1 MRLSLLFSFVL
12 AMILAGL
19 AVLGTQQFLAT
30 ERQAI
35 SDQIRNAVSPAQEEE
50 REPLNTIVIAREQI
64 NFGERITPGKVDEIE
79 WAGSI
84 LPEGSFAKVEDL
96 IVGEEDDV
104 ARFAVTSM
112 TVGEPILSSKVTDP
126 GQRAKLSTALSPGK
140 KAISIRVNDVLGVA
154 GFVLPGDRVDVLLT
168 RRGGGGSF
176 VDVLLQGVKV
186 LAIDQIADD
195 RKDQPSVVR
204 TVTFEV
210 DTTEAQKLVLGA
222 NVGTLSLALRNVA
235 STDVQDFERIT
246 MSDLNETDAANEL
259 LEAQRKADAEALAK
273 QQQDDALAEREAALA
288 LAEEERKKLLEANE
302 SRQNELEALL
312 KSLSDGISERL
323 DGVEERINNPEPAIV
338 QPEVVAVEEP
348 VLVPVL
354 PRKATI
360 GVIRNGRRDEYKV
373 TPADPNETT
382 EVAEGSQDGDGAVQ
396 EETNVPLLS
405 VAGDG

>member
-12 AMILAGL
+12 AIILAGL
-19 AVLGTQQFLAT
+19 AVVGTQQFLAT
-30 ERQAI
+30 ERAAI
-35 SDQIRNAVSPAQEEE
+35 SDQIRNAVGAVEQPS
-50 REPLNTIVIAREQI
+50 EPKNTIVIAREQI
-64 NFGERITPGKVDEIE
+64 NFGERISPGKVDEIE

-104 ARFAVTSM
+104 ARFAVTTM
-112 TVGEPILSSKVTDP
+112 TVGEPVLASKVTDP

-168 RRGGGGSF
+168 RGRNNNSF

-210 DTTEAQKLVLGA
+210 DTAEAQKLVLGS

-246 MSDLNETDAANEL
+246 LSDLNETDAAAEL
-259 LEAQRKADAEALAK
+259 LETERQAAEEKRLQE
-273 QQQDDALAEREAALA
+273 QQQDALAAAD
-288 LAEEERKKLLEANE
+288 EERQRLQEETIA
-302 SRQNELEALL
+302 RQNELEALL
-312 KSLSDGISERL
+312 KNLSDGISERL
-323 DGVEERINNPEPAIV
+323 DGVEERINTPAPVIVQKEEVAVQEPAV
-338 QPEVVAVEEP
+338 
-348 VLVPVL
+348 VPVL
-354 PRKATI
+354 PRKTTVS
-360 GVIRNGRRDEYKV
+360 VIRNGKRNEYKV
-373 TPADPNETT
+373 TPGELEEDL
-382 EVAEGSQDGDGAVQ
+382 EVVESSQEGDGAEQ
-396 EETNVPLLS
+396 DQTNAPLIS
-405 VAGDG
+405 VSGDG